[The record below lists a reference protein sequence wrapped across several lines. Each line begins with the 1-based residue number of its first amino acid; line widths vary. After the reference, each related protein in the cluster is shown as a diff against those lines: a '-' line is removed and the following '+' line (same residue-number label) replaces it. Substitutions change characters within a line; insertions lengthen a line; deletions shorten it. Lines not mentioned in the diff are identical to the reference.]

1 MKPARHVAAALA
13 VLAIGVGVFL
23 SFGGWGPRGAV
34 PTVGYT
40 LLDGTKSDTAQLRGK
55 VVVLNFWAT
64 SCSICVAE
72 MPRLVAT
79 HERFHARGLETLA
92 VAMSYDPPV
101 SVVRY
106 AQSQRLP
113 FGVVIDNT
121 GDIAKTFGDV
131 PGTPTTFVLN
141 KRGEV
146 VRRYL
151 GQPDFAALEHL
162 VDQLLAEG

>member
-131 PGTPTTFVLN
+131 PGTPTTYVLN

-146 VRRYL
+146 VQRYL